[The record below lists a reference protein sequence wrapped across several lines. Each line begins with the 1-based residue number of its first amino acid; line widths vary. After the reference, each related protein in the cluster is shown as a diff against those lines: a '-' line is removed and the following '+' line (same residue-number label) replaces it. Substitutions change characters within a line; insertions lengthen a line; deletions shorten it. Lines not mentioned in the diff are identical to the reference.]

1 MQSHLLETLSAE
13 SQEIAALLSVEQ
25 VERVMQSVQDAYKSE
40 LQPGMA
46 NALPNSA
53 PSDYVQANFPEHM
66 MKMYTQTPERSAPST
81 PDSTPGSSISS
92 WSWATPDRR
101 KRPKK
106 ESEPAPEELFSA
118 EQLLRETLRNV
129 SGAQFTGIFVNH
141 DVSVSREVDCMGF
154 QEKRRSG
161 NTVLTASTVMNFLC
175 GDDTAVIQVTLWNEA
190 VASFKR
196 QLESMPADT
205 PIMMEMKTF
214 KGCKMRENEWN
225 GRILS
230 SMQQIESVRPWA
242 KEKVTVVKLF

>member
-1 MQSHLLETLSAE
+1 MQCQLLETLSAE
-13 SQEIAALLSVEQ
+13 SQEMAALLSVEQ
-25 VERVMQSVQDAYKSE
+25 VERVMQSVQDAYKSG

-53 PSDYVQANFPEHM
+53 PPDYVQAHFQEHM

-106 ESEPAPEELFSA
+106 EEEPAPEEWFSA
-118 EQLLRETLRNV
+118 KQLLSETLRNV
-129 SGAQFTGIFVNH
+129 SGAQFAGILVNH
-141 DVSVSREVDCMGF
+141 GVCVSRDVGCMDI

-161 NTVLTASTVMNFLC
+161 NTVVTASTAMNFLC
-175 GDDTAVIQVTLWNEA
+175 GDDTAIIQVTLWNQA

-196 QLESMPADT
+196 QLEGMPADT
-205 PIMMEMKTF
+205 PIVMKMETF
-214 KGCKMRENEWN
+214 KGSKMRE
-225 GRILS
+225 
-230 SMQQIESVRPWA
+230 
-242 KEKVTVVKLF
+242 K